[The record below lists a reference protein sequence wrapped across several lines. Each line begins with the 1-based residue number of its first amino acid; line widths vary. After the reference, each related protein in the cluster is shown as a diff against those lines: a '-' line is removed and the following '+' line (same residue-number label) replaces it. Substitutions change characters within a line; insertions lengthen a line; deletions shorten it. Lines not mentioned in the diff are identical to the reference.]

1 MNNLFSTQH
10 SKVPEAT
17 VKNAAGG
24 KAYKL
29 STQVALAKYAC
40 TGTFN
45 DTYNCSAK
53 EQLDKVLTLCEESD
67 PEYIAKLAVY
77 ARKHGKMK
85 DVPAFLVAY
94 LTHVRIDLAKQVFSR
109 VIDDAKMVRNF
120 VQIMRSGTIRDRKS
134 LGTASKKLVQ
144 NWLASLTDDQVFKAD
159 VGNNPS
165 LPDIIK
171 LTHPS
176 PKNEKGEV
184 IKSREVLYAYL
195 LGKEIKEEDRKHLS
209 PLVEQYEAFKKGDTK
224 DIPKVPFQLLTGLP
238 LTNEQWMSIAENAT
252 FNQCRQS
259 LNTYARHGV
268 FESEKMV
275 DLIAAKL
282 SDPNQV
288 RNSKVFPYQLFT
300 TYMNV
305 EGMPQKINN
314 ALQAAAEIACENV
327 PVIDGDV
334 IIALD
339 TSGSMSHKVTGRRQ
353 AENGR
358 EIPPSKARY
367 IDVAALFAAAIQR
380 TNKQATILPFDTDV
394 ITDLVKINP
403 YDSIMT
409 NAQKLA
415 GIRGGGTD
423 CSVALN
429 YLNQKG
435 IKAKGVIYIS
445 DNESWQYYAGKTFNG
460 NRRDGKRYK
469 GTGMMHE
476 WETFAKRNPDAKL
489 VNIDISPQDTSQV
502 ANVKNTLLVGG
513 FSDHVFDIVAGFFRG
528 EGNEDYWI
536 NTINEVKL

>member
-94 LTHVRIDLAKQVFSR
+94 LTHVRIDLAKHVFSR

-195 LGKEIKEEDRKHLS
+195 LGKDVKDEDRKHLS

-314 ALQAAAEIACENV
+314 ALHTA
-327 PVIDGDV
+327 
-334 IIALD
+334 
-339 TSGSMSHKVTGRRQ
+339 
-353 AENGR
+353 
-358 EIPPSKARY
+358 
-367 IDVAALFAAAIQR
+367 
-380 TNKQATILPFDTDV
+380 
-394 ITDLVKINP
+394 DL
-403 YDSIMT
+403 
-409 NAQKLA
+409 
-415 GIRGGGTD
+415 
-423 CSVALN
+423 
-429 YLNQKG
+429 
-435 IKAKGVIYIS
+435 
-445 DNESWQYYAGKTFNG
+445 
-460 NRRDGKRYK
+460 
-469 GTGMMHE
+469 
-476 WETFAKRNPDAKL
+476 
-489 VNIDISPQDTSQV
+489 
-502 ANVKNTLLVGG
+502 
-513 FSDHVFDIVAGFFRG
+513 
-528 EGNEDYWI
+528 
-536 NTINEVKL
+536 